1 MTSNAM
7 TTSVA
12 EKTGNTSS
20 ADNNR
25 AHSDGGSREN
35 KCDDI
40 MPSTEGGG
48 CSKKPLYNESK

>member
-12 EKTGNTSS
+12 EETGNISS

-25 AHSDGGSREN
+25 AHSDGESREN
-35 KCDDI
+35 KCGDI
-40 MPSTEGGG
+40 IPSTEGEG
-48 CSKKPLYNESK
+48 CSKKPLCNESK